1 MKAQIC
7 IPEIYSGLYSEF
19 VWFCP
24 DIHLDLISN
33 FMVLLP
39 LCLMFLTFFFSGN
52 TVNMILLRLSPF
64 FVNVWYLAFFED

>member
-24 DIHLDLISN
+24 DIDQSSRFDFEFHGIATIVLDV
-33 FMVLLP
+33 FDLL
-39 LCLMFLTFFFSGN
+39 FF
-52 TVNMILLRLSPF
+52 
-64 FVNVWYLAFFED
+64 W